1 MSAGAPGFIL
11 GYDCELEFEF
21 ECGLEIAFE
30 FQGGSKF
37 EFEFACIAVNV
48 SSSYFINSIWFS
60 CEKPLHLCCAVHVA
74 VFRMG
79 NLQSPRANTMPC
91 ARIDIG
97 TQNNAIGHHQVPV
110 VINM

>member
-21 ECGLEIAFE
+21 ECGLEIALE

-48 SSSYFINSIWFS
+48 SSSYFINSI
-60 CEKPLHLCCAVHVA
+60 
-74 VFRMG
+74 
-79 NLQSPRANTMPC
+79 
-91 ARIDIG
+91 
-97 TQNNAIGHHQVPV
+97 
-110 VINM
+110 